1 MPGKRYIS
9 VILPLKLGWEPCY
22 RCREDEMPSVGDRV
36 RVAFAG
42 NGKGR
47 EYIGIVSGTDIEPE
61 IAEDRIKDIV
71 GIEQGLVRIS
81 EQEIA
86 LWRTVADYYMCSIG
100 EVYKAAYPAQKI
112 QGEEVQ
118 ARMEARAQKK
128 TEQEEAKRKREEE
141 KKAKEKAREE
151 EKIQKKRERLE
162 KTEERLS
169 KAKEK
174 LSKAQKDSVRD
185 RLTAEIHELEKAAAE
200 IAESL
205 KMLTGNVSAGNTE
218 AENTEAT
225 ASSITEGTSYPD
237 IQAMIGRKSTDNG
250 IGPVAPS
257 DIQMVNRG
265 SYADGMEPTDLI
277 SDGITLSDAQN
288 AAYIHI
294 KEAFRKRQPVLLKGV
309 TGAGKTE
316 IYIKLATDCLNAGKN
331 VLYLVPEIALSRQ
344 LEYRLEKIFGTRL
357 MAFHS
362 GESIAQRRETAS
374 AVRQGQ
380 RTVLLGTRSALFLPH
395 HDLGLIIVDEE
406 HDSSYKQDSPAPRYN
421 GRDTAVMLAGIH
433 GCSILLGSA
442 TPSLESMH
450 NCDTGK
456 YALVTLDVRYH
467 ASEDADIEIIDTIAE
482 RKKRGMKGSFSIKLI
497 EHINETLSKGR
508 QVLLFRARR
517 SFSPAMQCTSCGHIP
532 KCPHCNASLSWH
544 KSRRSGQ
551 EASGTAEN
559 AEMMYDG
566 AAAGGRLVCHL
577 CGYSRPFSEKCPE
590 CGGEL
595 RGLGAGTQK
604 VEEEAAALFPGARIA
619 RLDSD
624 TARSA
629 SYGKETIKAFAR
641 GEIDILIGT
650 QMVTKGFDFPNLS
663 LVAVLQADTLMSVQ
677 DFRADEKA
685 AQLLEQFMGRCG
697 RRGAKGLFVVQTSMP
712 DHPVYSIIRGRMTGS
727 EGSLLNER
735 KEFGFPPYT
744 RLVNIVIR
752 DTDEMRAA
760 RMGTKLAGL
769 LENGTPPY
777 TVTGP
782 YIPAVDKVA
791 DNHIRIIRLG
801 LRKDRQLAAVK
812 RHLMK
817 MLSEFMQKEKYEAHI
832 VIDVDPS

>member
-1 MPGKRYIS
+1 MQEQHKTYIS
-9 VILPLKLGWEPCY
+9 VILPLKLEWTPCY
-22 RCREDEMPSVGDRV
+22 GVPEGETISQGDWV
-36 RVAFAG
+36 RVNFAG
-42 NGKGR
+42 KEYLGTVR
-47 EYIGIVSGTDIEPE
+47 ETGIAPETDP
-61 IAEDRIKDIV
+61 DKIKDISAAERRLGPV
-71 GIEQGLVRIS
+71 SAEERR
-81 EQEIA
+81 
-86 LWRTVADYYMCSIG
+86 LWGMVAEYYMCTIG
-100 EVYKAAYPAQKI
+100 EVFKAAYPAMQVSKAEALAKMQERELLRKQKAEDNLRLKI
-112 QGEEVQ
+112 Q
-118 ARMEARAQKK
+118 RA
-128 TEQEEAKRKREEE
+128 
-141 KKAKEKAREE
+141 
-151 EKIQKKRERLE
+151 
-162 KTEERLS
+162 EERLDKKKQKLSGAGNPRSGNS
-169 KAKEK
+169 KAYMSLEAGIASLEEECRLLRAK
-174 LSKAQKDSVRD
+174 LGQAMSGSRTGRHDFHPGEISLTAPQQKVYNGAMEGFRD
-185 RLTAEIHELEKAAAE
+185 RK
-200 IAESL
+200 
-205 KMLTGNVSAGNTE
+205 
-218 AENTEAT
+218 
-225 ASSITEGTSYPD
+225 
-237 IQAMIGRKSTDNG
+237 
-250 IGPVAPS
+250 PV
-257 DIQMVNRG
+257 
-265 SYADGMEPTDLI
+265 LI
-277 SDGITLSDAQN
+277 KGITGS
-288 AAYIHI
+288 
-294 KEAFRKRQPVLLKGV
+294 
-309 TGAGKTE
+309 GKTE
-316 IYIKLATDCLNAGKN
+316 IYLKAALETLSRGKN

-380 RTVLLGTRSALFLPH
+380 GTVLLGTRSALFLPH

-508 QVLLFRARR
+508 QVMLFRARR

-629 SYGKETIKAFAR
+629 SYGKETIRAFAR

-769 LENGTPPY
+769 LESGTPPY

-817 MLSEFMQKEKYEAHI
+817 MLSEFMQKEKYETNI

>member
-141 KKAKEKAREE
+141 KREREKAKEEE
-151 EKIQKKRERLE
+151 EIRKKRERLE

-169 KAKEK
+169 KTKEK
-174 LSKAQKDSVRD
+174 LSRAQKDSVRD

-200 IAESL
+200 IAERL
-205 KMLTGNVSAGNTE
+205 KMLTGNAQAG
-218 AENTEAT
+218 NTEAT

-250 IGPVAPS
+250 IGPVATS
-257 DIQMVNRG
+257 GIQMANRE
-265 SYADGMEPTDLI
+265 SYADGMGSKGLI
-277 SDGITLSDAQN
+277 SDGIVLSDAQN
-288 AAYIHI
+288 AAYISI

-344 LEYRLEKIFGTRL
+344 LEYRLEKIFGTML
-357 MAFHS
+357 MTFHS

-374 AVRQGQ
+374 AVRQSQ

-497 EHINETLSKGR
+497 EHINETLSKGG
-508 QVLLFRARR
+508 QVMLFRARR

-629 SYGKETIKAFAR
+629 SYGKETIRAFGR

-712 DHPVYSIIRGRMTGS
+712 DHPVYSIIRGRTTWS

-769 LENGTPPY
+769 LESGTPPY

-801 LRKDRQLAAVK
+801 LRKDRQLTAAK

>member
-1 MPGKRYIS
+1 
-9 VILPLKLGWEPCY
+9 
-22 RCREDEMPSVGDRV
+22 MPSVGDRV

-47 EYIGIVSGTDIEPE
+47 EYIGIVSGTDIKPE
-61 IAEDRIKDIV
+61 IAEDRIKEII

-141 KKAKEKAREE
+141 KREREKAREE

-205 KMLTGNVSAGNTE
+205 KMLTGNASAGNTE

-250 IGPVAPS
+250 IGPVATS
-257 DIQMVNRG
+257 GIQMANRE
-265 SYADGMEPTDLI
+265 SSADGVDYKGLI
-277 SDGITLSDAQN
+277 SDGIVLSDAQN
-288 AAYIHI
+288 AAYISI

-357 MAFHS
+357 MTFHS

-374 AVRQGQ
+374 AVRQSQ

-497 EHINETLSKGR
+497 EHINEILSKGG
-508 QVLLFRARR
+508 QVMLFRARR

-629 SYGKETIKAFAR
+629 SYGKETIRAFGR

-712 DHPVYSIIRGRMTGS
+712 DHPVYSIIRGRTTWS

-769 LENGTPPY
+769 LESGTPPY

-801 LRKDRQLAAVK
+801 LRKDRQLTAVK

>member
-508 QVLLFRARR
+508 QVMLFRARR

-559 AEMMYDG
+559 AAMMPDG

-769 LENGTPPY
+769 LESGTPPY

-801 LRKDRQLAAVK
+801 LRKDRHLAAVK

>member
-1 MPGKRYIS
+1 
-9 VILPLKLGWEPCY
+9 
-22 RCREDEMPSVGDRV
+22 MPSVGDRV

-47 EYIGIVSGTDIEPE
+47 EYIGIVSGTDIKPE
-61 IAEDRIKDIV
+61 IAEDRIKEII

-141 KKAKEKAREE
+141 KREREKAREE

-205 KMLTGNVSAGNTE
+205 KMLTGNAPAGNIKAGNAEAGNTE
-218 AENTEAT
+218 AT
-225 ASSITEGTSYPD
+225 AGSIPVGTSYPD
-237 IQAMIGRKSTDNG
+237 IQVMTGRKSTDNG
-250 IGPVAPS
+250 IEPMAD
-257 DIQMVNRG
+257 DIQMTSAVG
-265 SYADGMEPTDLI
+265 VDYKGLI
-277 SDGITLSDAQN
+277 SDGIVLSDAQN
-288 AAYIHI
+288 AAYISI

-357 MAFHS
+357 MTFHS

-374 AVRQGQ
+374 AVRQSQ

-497 EHINETLSKGR
+497 EHINETLSKGG
-508 QVLLFRARR
+508 QVMLFRARR

-544 KSRRSGQ
+544 KSRCSGQ

-629 SYGKETIKAFAR
+629 SYGKETIRAFGR

-769 LENGTPPY
+769 LESGTPPY

-817 MLSEFMQKEKYEAHI
+817 MLSEFMQKEKYEANI

>member
-1 MPGKRYIS
+1 
-9 VILPLKLGWEPCY
+9 
-22 RCREDEMPSVGDRV
+22 MPSVGDRV

-508 QVLLFRARR
+508 QVMLFRARR

>member
-1 MPGKRYIS
+1 
-9 VILPLKLGWEPCY
+9 
-22 RCREDEMPSVGDRV
+22 MPSVGDRV

-205 KMLTGNVSAGNTE
+205 KMLTGNASAGNTE

-357 MAFHS
+357 MTFHS

-380 RTVLLGTRSALFLPH
+380 GTVLLGTRSALFLPH

-456 YALVTLDVRYH
+456 YALVHLDVRYH

-497 EHINETLSKGR
+497 EHINETLSKGG
-508 QVLLFRARR
+508 QVMLFRARR

-559 AEMMYDG
+559 AAMMPDG

-595 RGLGAGTQK
+595 RGMGAGTQK

-712 DHPVYSIIRGRMTGS
+712 DHPVYRIIRGRMTGS

-801 LRKDRQLAAVK
+801 LRKDRHLAAVK

>member
-1 MPGKRYIS
+1 
-9 VILPLKLGWEPCY
+9 
-22 RCREDEMPSVGDRV
+22 MPSVGDRV

-205 KMLTGNVSAGNTE
+205 KMLTGNASAGNTE

-357 MAFHS
+357 MTFHS

-380 RTVLLGTRSALFLPH
+380 GTVLLGTRSALFLPH

-456 YALVTLDVRYH
+456 YALVHLDVRYH

-497 EHINETLSKGR
+497 EHINETLSKGG
-508 QVLLFRARR
+508 QVMLFRARR

-559 AEMMYDG
+559 AAMMPDG

-595 RGLGAGTQK
+595 RGMGAGTQK

-697 RRGAKGLFVVQTSMP
+697 RRGAKGLFLVQTSMP
-712 DHPVYSIIRGRMTGS
+712 DHPVYRIIRGRMTGS

-801 LRKDRQLAAVK
+801 LRKDRHLAAVK

>member
-1 MPGKRYIS
+1 
-9 VILPLKLGWEPCY
+9 
-22 RCREDEMPSVGDRV
+22 MPSVGDRV

-141 KKAKEKAREE
+141 KREREKAREE

-169 KAKEK
+169 KTKEK

-205 KMLTGNVSAGNTE
+205 KMLTGNASAGNTE

-225 ASSITEGTSYPD
+225 AGSIPVGTSYPD
-237 IQAMIGRKSTDNG
+237 IQVMTGRKSTDNG
-250 IGPVAPS
+250 IEPMAD
-257 DIQMVNRG
+257 DIQMTSAVG
-265 SYADGMEPTDLI
+265 VDYKGLI
-277 SDGITLSDAQN
+277 SDGIVLSDAQN
-288 AAYIHI
+288 AAYISI

-344 LEYRLEKIFGTRL
+344 LEYRLEKIFRTRL
-357 MAFHS
+357 MTFHS

-380 RTVLLGTRSALFLPH
+380 GTVLLGTRSALFLPH

-497 EHINETLSKGR
+497 EHINETLSKGG
-508 QVLLFRARR
+508 QVMLFRARR

-559 AEMMYDG
+559 ADMMPDG
-566 AAAGGRLVCHL
+566 ATAGGRLVCHL

-629 SYGKETIKAFAR
+629 SYGKETIRAFGR

-744 RLVNIVIR
+744 RLINIVIR

-769 LENGTPPY
+769 LESGTPPY

-812 RHLMK
+812 RQLMK

>member
-141 KKAKEKAREE
+141 KREREKAREE

-205 KMLTGNVSAGNTE
+205 KMLTGNAFAGETLTKN
-218 AENTEAT
+218 
-225 ASSITEGTSYPD
+225 D
-237 IQAMIGRKSTDNG
+237 RKSTDNG
-250 IGPVAPS
+250 IGPVATS
-257 DIQMVNRG
+257 GIQMVNRE
-265 SYADGMEPTDLI
+265 SSADGVGSKGLI
-277 SDGITLSDAQN
+277 SDGIVLSDAQN
-288 AAYIHI
+288 AAYISI

-357 MAFHS
+357 MTFHS

-380 RTVLLGTRSALFLPH
+380 GTVLLGTRSALFLPH

-497 EHINETLSKGR
+497 EHINETLSKGG
-508 QVLLFRARR
+508 QVMLFRARR

-559 AEMMYDG
+559 AAMMPDG

-595 RGLGAGTQK
+595 RGMGAGTQK

-769 LENGTPPY
+769 LESGTPPY

-801 LRKDRQLAAVK
+801 LRKDRHLAAVK

-817 MLSEFMQKEKYEAHI
+817 MLSEFMQEEKYEAHI
-832 VIDVDPS
+832 VIDLDPS

>member
-1 MPGKRYIS
+1 
-9 VILPLKLGWEPCY
+9 
-22 RCREDEMPSVGDRV
+22 MPSVGDRV

-47 EYIGIVSGTDIEPE
+47 EYIGIVSGTDIKPE
-61 IAEDRIKDIV
+61 IAEDRIKEII

-141 KKAKEKAREE
+141 KREREKAREE

-205 KMLTGNVSAGNTE
+205 KMLTGNAPAGNIKAGNAEAGNTE
-218 AENTEAT
+218 AT
-225 ASSITEGTSYPD
+225 AGSIPVGTSYPD
-237 IQAMIGRKSTDNG
+237 IQVMTGRKSTDNG
-250 IGPVAPS
+250 IEPMAD
-257 DIQMVNRG
+257 DIQMTSAVG
-265 SYADGMEPTDLI
+265 VDYKGLI
-277 SDGITLSDAQN
+277 SDGIVLSDAQN
-288 AAYIHI
+288 AAYISI

-357 MAFHS
+357 MTFHS

-374 AVRQGQ
+374 AVRQSQ

-497 EHINETLSKGR
+497 EHINETLSKGG
-508 QVLLFRARR
+508 QVMLFRARR

-544 KSRRSGQ
+544 KSRCSGQ

-629 SYGKETIKAFAR
+629 SYGKETIRAFGR

-769 LENGTPPY
+769 LESGTPPY

>member
-1 MPGKRYIS
+1 
-9 VILPLKLGWEPCY
+9 
-22 RCREDEMPSVGDRV
+22 MPSVGDRV

-118 ARMEARAQKK
+118 ARMEAKAQKK

-141 KKAKEKAREE
+141 KREREKAREE

-185 RLTAEIHELEKAAAE
+185 RLTAEIHELEKAVAETAE
-200 IAESL
+200 IL
-205 KMLTGNVSAGNTE
+205 KMLTGNASAGNTE

-288 AAYIHI
+288 AAYISI

-357 MAFHS
+357 MTFHS

-380 RTVLLGTRSALFLPH
+380 GTVLLGTRSALFLPH

-456 YALVTLDVRYH
+456 YALVHLDVRYH

-508 QVLLFRARR
+508 QVMLFRARR

-551 EASGTAEN
+551 EASDTAEN

-595 RGLGAGTQK
+595 RGMGAGTQK

-769 LENGTPPY
+769 LESGTPPY

-801 LRKDRQLAAVK
+801 LRKDRHLAAVK